1 MRIAHVTS
9 GVSNRAD
16 GVRTTVEQL
25 SAAQVQLGHD
35 VSVSSLATRSQLTTA
50 YKDWAGAELRIV
62 RHAGP
67 MSIGFAPSLPRH
79 LVALNP
85 DIVHAHGL
93 WMYPPYA
100 AAYQHR
106 RVGTPF
112 VLSPHGMLNSFALS
126 LSRWKKRIASV
137 LYQGNVFRAASLIH
151 VTSAKELEEVRDYG
165 LRQPVAVIA
174 NGVAGWTDTTPSPK
188 SKTVLTLGRIH
199 PIKGLDRL
207 IAAWARVEAQCPGWK
222 LRIVGPDVAGH
233 AGELLEQAR
242 ALGISHLTIEAP
254 LYDGEKDAALADA
267 SLFILPS
274 LTENFAMTIAESLAA
289 GTPAIVSTGAP
300 WSGIVERACGWWVKP
315 DIEDLAAA
323 LRVAMTH
330 PPGVLETM
338 GKRGQAWMREEFA
351 WSSIASKL
359 VGTYDW
365 LLDRSIRPDWVVVD

>member
-1 MRIAHVTS
+1 M
-9 GVSNRAD
+9 
-16 GVRTTVEQL
+16 
-25 SAAQVQLGHD
+25 
-35 VSVSSLATRSQLTTA
+35 
-50 YKDWAGAELRIV
+50 
-62 RHAGP
+62 
-67 MSIGFAPSLPRH
+67 
-79 LVALNP
+79 
-85 DIVHAHGL
+85 
-93 WMYPPYA
+93 
-100 AAYQHR
+100 
-106 RVGTPF
+106 
-112 VLSPHGMLNSFALS
+112 
-126 LSRWKKRIASV
+126 
-137 LYQGNVFRAASLIH
+137 
-151 VTSAKELEEVRDYG
+151 
-165 LRQPVAVIA
+165 
-174 NGVAGWTDTTPSPK
+174 
-188 SKTVLTLGRIH
+188 
-199 PIKGLDRL
+199 
-207 IAAWARVEAQCPGWK
+207 
-222 LRIVGPDVAGH
+222 
-233 AGELLEQAR
+233 LEQAR